1 MQVKEHTSILIP
13 VDFSKQS
20 LVAIKQTYNIARFT
34 DAKIILMHADPE
46 SNTDHQTEL
55 EQLAASSAQ
64 ESGLKVEFI
73 NLKGDVYEATDK
85 KAAELGSGLIVVGL
99 DTQARFRNFFGGNNL
114 SKFIDNAPCPIIT
127 IRSADNRNECK
138 NILIPIDLS
147 PESREKVGPV
157 VQLAKYYNAAVKI
170 VCVFPPN
177 DEKYENELL
186 PYVNQVKRF
195 IKESGIA
202 CTNKSIP
209 SNNIVEAIV
218 DYANNNEIDLI
229 VQMNKK
235 DGLFGV
241 SISHKIV
248 EASKV
253 PVMSIN
259 PSKKAS
265 VRGGIH

>member
-1 MQVKEHTSILIP
+1 MQIKENNSILIP

-20 LVAIKQTYNIARFT
+20 LVAIKQTFNLAKFT
-34 DAKIILMHADPE
+34 HSKIILMHADPNS
-46 SNTDHQTEL
+46 SNDHQVEL
-55 EQLAASSAQ
+55 EQLAASTKE
-64 ESGLKVEFI
+64 ESGLEVDFV
-73 NLKGDVYEATDK
+73 NLKGDVYEHTDK

-157 VQLAKYYNAAVKI
+157 VQLAKYYKAAVK
-170 VCVFPPN
+170 VVSVFPPN

-186 PYVNQVKRF
+186 PYINQVKRF

-209 SNNIVEAIV
+209 SNNMAEAVVE
-218 DYANNNEIDLI
+218 YANNNEIDLI

-241 SISHKIV
+241 SDSHKIV
-248 EASKV
+248 EMSKI

>member
-1 MQVKEHTSILIP
+1 MLIKENNTILIP
-13 VDFSKQS
+13 IDFSKQS
-20 LVAIKQTYNIARFT
+20 LVAIQQTYNLAKYT
-34 DAKIILMHADPE
+34 HSKIILMHADPNS
-46 SNTDHQTEL
+46 SNDHQIEL
-55 EQLAASSAQ
+55 EQLAATTKA
-64 ESGLKVEFI
+64 ESGLEVDFI

-99 DTQARFRNFFGGNNL
+99 DTQVRFRSFLGSNPV

-127 IRSADNRNECK
+127 IRSGDNRNECK

-157 VQLAKYYNAAVKI
+157 VQLAKYYKAAVKI
-170 VCVFPPN
+170 VSVFPPN

-186 PYVNQVKRF
+186 PYINQVKKF

-209 SNNIVEAIV
+209 SNNTAQAVV
-218 DYANNNEIDLI
+218 DYASNNEIDLI

-235 DGLFGV
+235 DGLFGT
-241 SISHKIV
+241 SDSHKIV
-248 EASKV
+248 EMSKV

-259 PSKKAS
+259 PVKRES
-265 VRGGIH
+265 VRSGIH